1 VILRGA
7 EVQGR
12 LRGMLMSLL
21 NLWSFLKERWL
32 WRDGLWSLRLFF
44 CARRSRGMGFEGL
57 GLVRK
62 KEREGQSDLRRGL
75 VNICRIL
82 NKEEEQSEGRKEP

>member
-1 VILRGA
+1 
-7 EVQGR
+7 
-12 LRGMLMSLL
+12 
-21 NLWSFLKERWL
+21 
-32 WRDGLWSLRLFF
+32 
-44 CARRSRGMGFEGL
+44 MGFEGL